1 MPRWRSPIVPVGI
14 AISSVSL
21 SSCCGGAASPPSL
34 SHLLNLFVF
43 VLSRCFARRKM
54 MSHFNSIL
62 ILFVGEHIR
71 WLAFVSRV
79 LLPVVFTG
87 KKPPAPPPTPSISGF
102 FDNLYGQLTLF
113 AGAMTVFFFALAGL
127 FYGASILTSSERA
140 RSHAIASIYGALIGL
155 ALVLLAGTAAAIIRN
170 AAQ

>member
-1 MPRWRSPIVPVGI
+1 
-14 AISSVSL
+14 
-21 SSCCGGAASPPSL
+21 
-34 SHLLNLFVF
+34 
-43 VLSRCFARRKM
+43 

-87 KKPPAPPPTPSISGF
+87 KKPPAPPPTPTPPTPSISGF